1 MNKNKQEPE
10 NKTLATKL
18 VPFLYLTAAIN
29 GGVILIVEIL
39 GAKMLSPFFGTSHFV
54 WTAQITATLISLA
67 CGYYYGGW
75 IADKKP
81 NLARLYYCMLC
92 AALYLAFAV
101 LALESVAYFFLK
113 FKLAMGSILMAL
125 FLFFPPLT
133 LLAVT
138 IPFLA
143 RITTQTTQSVGIQV
157 GRLSAISTV
166 GSVLGTLLIS
176 YVLIPLAPNTYTM
189 IMVVVLEIV
198 LVASYFIIFEKGF
211 KKTSGVLPGIMAGLV
226 ICGISVRVESV
237 KRPGIGKELYR
248 KNSNFG
254 LMQVVDS
261 PTGDI
266 RYYLNDYLTQNIFDP
281 IEDKSLTVFTYM
293 LHGLTH
299 AYHPTPEKV
308 LCIGLGVGIVPMQL
322 TEEGSK
328 LDVVEINPGVVEVG
342 EKFFGLDQSKFD
354 LHLEDG
360 RYFLNASKET
370 YDVVILDAFLGD
382 SSPSHLMSR
391 ECFESM
397 SHRMKNDSVLVI
409 NAFGHFDEGEDFF
422 MASLDKTLRSVF
434 SSVRI
439 HDGTRGNVFFVASKK
454 EDLKPH
460 RSMDMSQVHPKLKP
474 FVETAWKNTIEA
486 NPESGIILTDNYN
499 PVEYYDAKIR
509 EEIRLNFA
517 LNMRGN

>member
-1 MNKNKQEPE
+1 MKKNKQESD
-10 NKTLATKL
+10 NQKLNTKL

-75 IADKKP
+75 IADNKP
-81 NLARLYYCMLC
+81 QLSRLYYCMLC
-92 AALYLAFAV
+92 AALYLAFAI
-101 LALESVAYFFLK
+101 LALEPVAYFFLK
-113 FKLAMGSILMAL
+113 FKLAMGSIMMAL

-143 RITTQTTQSVGIQV
+143 RVTTQTTKSVGIQV

-176 YVLIPLAPNTYTM
+176 YILIPLAPNTYTM
-189 IMVVVLEIV
+189 IMVIGLEIV
-198 LVASYFIIFEKGF
+198 LVALYFILFEKGF
-211 KKTSGVLPGIMAGLV
+211 KQTKGVLPGILAGLV
-226 ICGISVRVESV
+226 MCCIAGRVEAV
-237 KRPGIGKELYR
+237 KSPGIGKELFR

-261 PTGDI
+261 PSGDI

-281 IEDKSLTVFTYM
+281 KEDKSLTVFTYM
-293 LHGLTH
+293 LRGLTH
-299 AYHPTPEKV
+299 AYHKLPEKI

-322 TEEGSK
+322 AGEGSDV
-328 LDVVEINPGVVEVG
+328 DVVEINPGVVEVG
-342 EKFFGLDQSKFD
+342 EKFFGLDPSKFN

-360 RYFLNASKET
+360 RYFLNASENS

-382 SSPSHLMSR
+382 SSPSHLMSQ
-391 ECFESM
+391 ECFQSM
-397 SHRMKNDSVLVI
+397 SNRMKEDAVLVI
-409 NAFGHFDEGEDFF
+409 NAFGHFDAGEDFF

-434 SSVRI
+434 KTVRI

-454 EDLKPH
+454 ENLEPH
-460 RSMDMSQVHPKLKP
+460 RPMDMSEVHPKLKP
-474 FVETAWKNTIEA
+474 YVETAWKNTIEA
-486 NPESGIILTDNYN
+486 NPESGIILTDDYN

-517 LNMRGN
+517 LNMRGK